1 MTMQNRLFYIEDD
14 GGAKYLVVAETE
26 QEANSFVLEDLGFT
40 EEEYRIVSSKEL
52 DPSKTPCL
60 DDFGKEC
67 GLMSENMSEKGIFS
81 CSEW

>member
-1 MTMQNRLFYIEDD
+1 MTIQNKLFYIEDD

-40 EEEYRIVSSKEL
+40 EEEYRIISSKEL
-52 DPSKTPCL
+52 DPSKTPSL
-60 DDFGKEC
+60 DDSGRED
-67 GLMSENMSEKGIFS
+67 GLMSENMSEKGIVA